1 MKFELVNTDDTKM
14 TELLAKIQE
23 YMQLT
28 TDLVLEEQEAA
39 LSELTRMEDILHEA
53 AEELRGSFTE
63 IDKLVAQDLAKHS
76 RSISTVK
83 LDDGSESTESI
94 ESKLSKQYR
103 RSITALQFEDIVKQI
118 IGHSKTRGK
127 GIDEILKNI
136 STRAH
141 QMDTLHLNVEELQRV
156 IEDTRSDIKRFQ
168 EKMAATNPV
177 AQKSLDTGDIELF

>member
-1 MKFELVNTDDTKM
+1 MNTDSTKM
-14 TELLAKIQE
+14 NELLANIHE

-28 TDLVLEEQEAA
+28 TDLVLKEQEAA
-39 LSELTRMEDILHEA
+39 LSELTRMEEILHEA

-63 IDKLVAQDLAKHS
+63 IDKVVAQDLTRHPLS
-76 RSISTVK
+76 NSPLK
-83 LDDGSESTESI
+83 LDEDNKPVESI

-127 GIDEILKNI
+127 GIAEILKNI

-141 QMDTLHLNVEELQRV
+141 QMDSSHLNIEELQRI
-156 IEDTRSDIKRFQ
+156 IEHTRNDIKRFQ

-177 AQKSLDTGDIELF
+177 VQKSLETGDIELF